1 MSDPITYRGTVYPSQ
16 CDHMGHMNVQWYV
29 AKFDE
34 ATWQLLAQL
43 GLTASRFRRD
53 GVGMAAVE
61 QRLNY
66 KRELHAGDTVTIRSS
81 LLDVTDKSIR
91 LWHEMRHDETDVVA
105 ATADIVGV
113 HLDSTTRKA
122 RSLPDDVRA
131 RALALADGKQPGEV
145 ASLTGCR

>member
-1 MSDPITYRGTVYPSQ
+1 MSDPITYRGAVYPSQ

-81 LLDVTDKSIR
+81 ILELTDKSIR
-91 LWHEMRHDETDVVA
+91 LWHEMRHDETDLVA

-113 HLDSTTRKA
+113 HIDSTTRKA

-131 RALALADGKQPGEV
+131 RALTMAGARRPDEV
-145 ASLTGCR
+145 AAGC

>member
-1 MSDPITYRGTVYPSQ
+1 MSDPITYRGAVYPSQ

-53 GVGMAAVE
+53 GVCMAAVE

-66 KRELHAGDTVTIRSS
+66 KRELYPGDTVTIRSS
-81 LLDVTDKSIR
+81 ILEVTDKSIR
-91 LWHEMRHDETDVVA
+91 LWHEMRHDETDLVS

-113 HLDSTTRKA
+113 HIDSATRKA

-131 RALALADGKQPGEV
+131 RALTMAGTRRADEV
-145 ASLTGCR
+145 AAGR

>member
-1 MSDPITYRGTVYPSQ
+1 MSDPVTYRGAVYPSQ

-66 KRELHAGDTVTIRSS
+66 KRELYAGDTVTIRSS
-81 LLDVTDKSIR
+81 ILEVTDKSIR
-91 LWHEMRHDETDVVA
+91 LWHELRHDETDVVS
-105 ATADIVGV
+105 ATADIVGG
-113 HLDSTTRKA
+113 HIDSATRKA

-131 RALALADGKQPGEV
+131 RALTMAGARRSDEV
-145 ASLTGCR
+145 AAAG